1 MRSGS
6 YLVVVLA
13 AGLIIGLSM
22 GTRQAFGL
30 FQIPMTTALGI
41 GRADFAFS
49 LALLNILWGLAQ
61 PGAGMIADKF
71 GPVRLLAFGALLY
84 AFGTWLMA
92 HATSAMDLHIGA
104 GICVGFGTAATGFAV
119 VFGAVSRLVEP
130 QRRTMALGVASI
142 GGSVGQFILLPVGQ
156 ELIDGIG
163 WSGALIVLAV
173 VAACMAPLALAFTA
187 PRRALADATTDGR
200 TAQPL
205 ASALKEAFRDRSFL
219 YLNLGFAVC
228 GFQVL
233 FIAAHFPAYVQDLNL
248 SARTGA
254 LALSTIAFSNIFGT
268 YLCSYLATRY
278 PRKAI
283 LSSMYVLRALVV
295 ALMLVLPKNEITLLA
310 AAAALG
316 LLWLG
321 TVPLTSD
328 LVGHIFGVRYL
339 GSLFGI
345 VFLSHQIGGFVG
357 VWAGGVIFDATQ
369 SYDWIWYGCIALGI
383 VAGLLHL
390 PIKEQPLM
398 AAATQRS

>member
-1 MRSGS
+1 MRSRS
-6 YLVVVLA
+6 YLVIVLA

-22 GTRQAFGL
+22 GTRQTFGL
-30 FQIPMTTALGI
+30 FQVPMTSALGI
-41 GRADFAFS
+41 GRADFALS

-61 PGAGMIADKF
+61 PVAGMIADKY
-71 GPVRLLAFGALLY
+71 GPVRLLMFGTVLY
-84 AFGTWLMA
+84 VFGTWLMA
-92 HATSAMDLHIGA
+92 HATSALDLHIGA
-104 GICVGFGTAATGFAV
+104 GLCVGFGTAATGFSV
-119 VFGAVSRLVEP
+119 VFGAISRTVEP
-130 QRRTMALGVASI
+130 KHRTMALGIAST

-163 WSGALIVLAV
+163 WSGALIVLAAI
-173 VAACMAPLALAFTA
+173 AACMAPLALAFAA
-187 PRRALADATTDGR
+187 PRGAHAGTTDGR

-205 ASALKEAFRDRSFL
+205 TTAISEAFGDRSFL

-254 LALSTIAFSNIFGT
+254 LALGMIAFTNIFGT
-268 YLCSYLATRY
+268 YLCSLLATRY
-278 PRKAI
+278 PRKLI
-283 LSSMYVLRALVV
+283 LSSMYFLRALVV
-295 ALMLVLPKNEITLLA
+295 GVMLVLPKNEITLLA
-310 AAAALG
+310 IAAALG

-345 VFLSHQIGGFVG
+345 VFLAHQIGGFVG

-398 AAATQRS
+398 RVAAQRS